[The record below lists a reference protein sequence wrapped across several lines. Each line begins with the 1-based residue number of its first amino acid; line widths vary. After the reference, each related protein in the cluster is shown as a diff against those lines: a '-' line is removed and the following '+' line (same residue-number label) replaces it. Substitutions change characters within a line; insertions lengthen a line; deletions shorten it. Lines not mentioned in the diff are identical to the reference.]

1 MRRLS
6 DVGDS
11 SVLRDYELLAELGR
25 GSFAVVY
32 KAFHKV
38 TSEYVAVK
46 MLSKVAILQND
57 MLDPVM
63 RELEIMKMADH
74 PLVVHLFEVLE
85 DENYIYIVMELLEG
99 GNLLTFINEQGS
111 LPEDNAKHIFRQL
124 VSAMEYLH
132 DTLKVVHRD
141 LKAENLL
148 FDKNNN
154 LRIIDFGLSRRNV
167 EDGDVCTTVC
177 GSPAYAAPEV
187 IRGTGYSNLV
197 DVWSA
202 GIILYGM
209 VVGSLPFY
217 DQNLS
222 KQLQMVLTQ
231 EVEYPPTM
239 TPMLVGLM
247 ERILERDPAQRITI
261 EQIKLHPWFMPSALT
276 QEIDYNGTPEL
287 RLLNF
292 PVSQSVGERMRM
304 LKLPMNRLQAEI
316 YKGVASTESVAYR
329 ILKTKEVSDVMAAML
344 NESRKPMFVGS
355 MPPIMA
361 FDFEPSRDVQSTPV
375 RVTKYTSTPER
386 CCLSPGSPT
395 KVRKRKSTVFNITHV
410 PKNMASPLIGL
421 STPLGHVK
429 RARALSLAPALVKPA
444 LHHSTI
450 L

>member
-11 SVLRDYELLAELGR
+11 SVLRDYELLAELGQ

-231 EVEYPPTM
+231 EVEYPPTHAFNSAYGM
-239 TPMLVGLM
+239 TVWHVVEHDNDVELVEDSRYHL
-247 ERILERDPAQRITI
+247 RKKHKVAAQ
-261 EQIKLHPWFMPSALT
+261 SA
-276 QEIDYNGTPEL
+276 
-287 RLLNF
+287 
-292 PVSQSVGERMRM
+292 
-304 LKLPMNRLQAEI
+304 
-316 YKGVASTESVAYR
+316 
-329 ILKTKEVSDVMAAML
+329 
-344 NESRKPMFVGS
+344 
-355 MPPIMA
+355 
-361 FDFEPSRDVQSTPV
+361 
-375 RVTKYTSTPER
+375 
-386 CCLSPGSPT
+386 
-395 KVRKRKSTVFNITHV
+395 
-410 PKNMASPLIGL
+410 
-421 STPLGHVK
+421 
-429 RARALSLAPALVKPA
+429 
-444 LHHSTI
+444 
-450 L
+450 